1 MTRANLACPGGTK
14 QSVRRWQRLEH
25 GGRVIYIQP
34 EKPDWLVPST
44 YGDHL
49 LQALLNTDN
58 LADAASR
65 LDKTLADAIPKTP
78 GIEQRLLLDLDRLQQ
93 SLKINDEK
101 NYGGRG
107 RELTLGRLK
116 ECWFHLTDRCNLSCA
131 HCLFGA
137 SPAKSLALSRVHLD
151 SGSSKALELGCRLF
165 YFTGGEPFLYPDFFP
180 WLTGFL
186 SHNPQ
191 AHAVILTNGTLLQH
205 NIHLLPGLER
215 LHLQVSLD
223 GMEQAHDRLR
233 GQGAYSRLLTNL
245 AALHQA
251 GIPFT
256 LSIAIS
262 RANVADLAELV
273 SLAAAIGAA
282 SIHLLYLFI
291 RGKASR
297 EQFVGPAEIFPHLLA
312 AWQRAEQMGLP
323 IDNIETMRGQVFSTP
338 GTRHDLSNSGWES
351 LAIGP
356 DGVIYPSPALVGLK
370 ETACGDLAQGLA
382 TVWRSSPVLQSL
394 RNASLIDSSRYAA
407 NLLKFI
413 IGGGDI
419 DHSFLTGGEWT
430 GHDPYVE
437 LYNKI
442 ALELISRQAALSRTQ
457 GRATIALRMGDI
469 RHDCPDPE
477 AAGRSVTLT
486 HCNCVISLSSDQGHN
501 QVREFY
507 GQAALAANND
517 IVNPL
522 APAQGQADFIPEVS
536 RKRSYGCGSPVTD
549 AAPQAGETL
558 VDLGSGSGVE
568 CFMAAAAVG
577 AQGRVFG
584 IDMTTEMLR
593 LATTS
598 KEEVVARLG
607 YDNVVFRHGFL
618 EQIPLDNSCA
628 DIVISNCV
636 INLSPD
642 KRRTYQEIFR
652 VLKPGGRMVISDI
665 ITDTPVPATIK
676 NNVLYRGECLG
687 GAMQQEELVAML
699 EATGFAAVR
708 LLKRFPYRQVEGMD
722 FFSLTYQAQR
732 PEQEERTDA
741 KDTGRSCV
749 YRGPYGAVFTESG
762 ILLVKGRRTKV
773 PDGDMALL
781 DDSVFI
787 LDEAGAV
794 TNLEMTNSCCVPPS
808 ATPTSASC
816 CAPPSA
822 TLSPSLERA
831 ALGRPC
837 PSATLSPSLERA
849 ALGRP
854 CPSATS
860 KEMTRQSSGC
870 LCCGG
875 DLHYFTEPQEM
886 ACHYCGQTRLAD
898 CCCPQQHFVCNH
910 CHQENG
916 LEVIRSI
923 CTTTGEKDLIR
934 LLTLIRSH
942 PSIPMHGPDHHAMI
956 PGILLACY
964 RNSGGAISSQEI
976 LTAINRGAEVPGGVC
991 GFWGACG
998 AAIGIGIGVA
1008 TILAATPLTAGPR
1021 QLAQE
1026 FSGRILI
1033 ALASRKSGRCCQR
1046 ETYIALTETA
1056 RLSSE
1061 LLPISLRA
1069 EAGLHCAQ
1077 YRRNKECIRAQCP
1090 LWEQRVRFTSTTAI
1104 PMAIPLF

>member
-14 QSVRRWQRLEH
+14 QSARRWQRLEH
-25 GGRVIYIQP
+25 DGRAIYIQP

-65 LDKTLADAIPKTP
+65 LHKTLADVSPKTP

-107 RELTLGRLK
+107 RELTLERLK

-131 HCLFGA
+131 HCLFA
-137 SPAKSLALSRVHLD
+137 SSPAKSLTLPRAQLD
-151 SGSSKALELGCRLF
+151 SGSRQALELGCRLF

-180 WLTGFL
+180 WLTAFL

-191 AHAVILTNGTLLQH
+191 AHAVILTNGTLLEQ
-205 NIHLLPGLER
+205 NINVLQGLER

-233 GQGAYSRLLTNL
+233 GQGAYQRLLANL
-245 AALHQA
+245 TALRQAA
-251 GIPFT
+251 IPFT
-256 LSIAIS
+256 LSIAVS
-262 RANVADLAELV
+262 RANVADLTDLV
-273 SLAAAIGAA
+273 SLAAEIGAA
-282 SIHLLYLFI
+282 SIHLLYHFI
-291 RGKASR
+291 RGKGSR
-297 EQFVGPAEIFPHLLA
+297 EQFVPPAEIFPHLLA
-312 AWQRAEQMGLP
+312 AWERAEQCGIP

-394 RNASLIDSSRYAA
+394 RHASLLDSPCYEA
-407 NLLKFI
+407 NPLKFI
-413 IGGGDI
+413 IGGGDT
-419 DHSFLTGGEWT
+419 DHSFLSGGEWT
-430 GHDPYVE
+430 GHDPYTE
-437 LYNKI
+437 LYDRI
-442 ALELISRQAALSRTQ
+442 ALQLINRQAALSRTQ
-457 GRATIALRMGDI
+457 GRSTIALRMGDI

-486 HCNCVISLSSDQGHN
+486 HCNCVISLASDNGHS

-507 GQAALAANND
+507 GQAALDANKD

-522 APAQGQADFIPEVS
+522 APAQGEADFIPEVS

-549 AAPQAGETL
+549 AAPQLGETL

-584 IDMTTEMLR
+584 IDMTDEMLR
-593 LATTS
+593 LATAS
-598 KEEVVARLG
+598 KQEVTARLG
-607 YDNVVFRHGFL
+607 YDNVEFRKGFL
-618 EQIPLDNSCA
+618 EQIPLKDSCA

-642 KRRTYQEIFR
+642 KRQTYREIFR
-652 VLKPGGRMVISDI
+652 ILRPGGRLVISDI

-699 EATGFAAVR
+699 TASGFVAVH
-708 LLKRFPYRQVEGMD
+708 LVKRFPYRQVEGMD

-732 PEQEERTDA
+732 PQLEKKVDPDET
-741 KDTGRSCV
+741 RSHATV
-749 YRGPYGAVFTESG
+749 IYRGPQSAVFTESG
-762 ILLVKGRRTKV
+762 TLLVKGRRTGV
-773 PDGDMALL
+773 PLSDLALL

-787 LDEAGAV
+787 VNAAGAV
-794 TNLEMTNSCCVPPS
+794 TNLTMTNSCCTLPS
-808 ATPTSASC
+808 APEAATSC
-816 CAPPSA
+816 CAPPA
-822 TLSPSLERA
+822 TP
-831 ALGRPC
+831 
-837 PSATLSPSLERA
+837 
-849 ALGRP
+849 
-854 CPSATS
+854 

-870 LCCGG
+870 MCCGG
-875 DLHYFTEPQEM
+875 DLHYFSAPHEM
-886 ACHYCGQTRLAD
+886 ACHYCGRTCLAD
-898 CCCPQQHFVCNH
+898 GCCTQDHFVCDR
-910 CHQENG
+910 CHQEKG
-916 LEVIRSI
+916 LAVIKTI
-923 CTTTGEKDLIR
+923 CTSTREQDLLK
-934 LLTLIRSH
+934 LLTIIRSH
-942 PSIPMHGPDHHAMI
+942 PSIPMHGPEHHAMI

-964 RNSGGAISSQEI
+964 RNGGGTISSQEI

-1008 TILAATPLTAGPR
+1008 AILAATPLTPGPR

-1026 FSGRILI
+1026 FSARILL
-1033 ALASRKSGRCCQR
+1033 ALASRKGGRCCQR

-1056 RLSSE
+1056 RLSRE
-1061 LLPISLRA
+1061 KLAVSLRA
-1069 EAGLHCAQ
+1069 EAELHCDQ
-1077 YRRNKECIRAQCP
+1077 YQRNKECIGKQCP
-1090 LWEQRVRFTSTTAI
+1090 LWEQRAPLTAQKAI
-1104 PMAIPLF
+1104 PMAISFS